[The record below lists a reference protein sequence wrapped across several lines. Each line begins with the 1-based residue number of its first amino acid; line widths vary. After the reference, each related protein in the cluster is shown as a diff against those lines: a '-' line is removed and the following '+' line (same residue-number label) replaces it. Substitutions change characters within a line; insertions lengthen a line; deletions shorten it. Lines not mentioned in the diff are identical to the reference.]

1 MISANSLKHSE
12 NTYCINVSS
21 KFWSIKA
28 YLNVTLSSQ
37 VINLCWLYLTH
48 ELNERHRVG
57 EVCVVEVEV
66 RFALEVGYAFGE
78 VHRGTPDGAVYFVTL
93 LEKKFGQEGAVLARD
108 ACDESFFHF
117 FW

>member
-37 VINLCWLYLTH
+37 GINLCWLYLTD

-57 EVCVVEVEV
+57 EVCVVEVEIGLT
-66 RFALEVGYAFGE
+66 FEMCDALAEVYG
-78 VHRGTPDGAVYFVTL
+78 
-93 LEKKFGQEGAVLARD
+93 
-108 ACDESFFHF
+108 
-117 FW
+117 